1 MCVLELSHLHYF
13 LFTFTAHKFFLLQSK
28 SDDEFEII
36 EMQVNL
42 FIQPLLA
49 LDRAS
54 NVFEIDSVDVEK
66 EIMFISITNKC

>member
-1 MCVLELSHLHYF
+1 MHYF
-13 LFTFTAHKFFLLQSK
+13 LFTFTANKFFLLQSK

-54 NVFEIDSVDVEK
+54 NVFEIDSVDNVYFYYKQMLKSRFEFT
-66 EIMFISITNKC
+66 I